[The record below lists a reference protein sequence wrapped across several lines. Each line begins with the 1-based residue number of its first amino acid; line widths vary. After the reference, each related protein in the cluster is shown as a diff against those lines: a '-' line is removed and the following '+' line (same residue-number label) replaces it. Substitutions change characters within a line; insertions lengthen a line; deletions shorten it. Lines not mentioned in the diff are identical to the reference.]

1 MSASRLAAAA
11 LLALAGAG
19 AQAQTAAPVIAPNEN
34 LVAEGIPAIPA
45 SLAEDVRRYT
55 ESRSARFFDWHPTR
69 REMLVGT
76 RFGETSQVHEV
87 RLPMGARKQL
97 TFGNERSGGAQWQP
111 TRGDYL
117 IFSRDTGGGE
127 WFQYYRLDAADGKVT
142 LLTDGKSRNSGA
154 HWSRSGD
161 RIAYHSTRRARS
173 DADLWIMDP
182 RNPSTDKL
190 VAQLPGGGWGV
201 ADWSPDDRQLVLEEF
216 LSVNEGYLWLVDV
229 ATGAKR
235 PLTPR
240 GGEPVSYG
248 DVKFTADGKGLW
260 VTSDHGAEFKHL
272 FHVDLATGAFT
283 DLTPSLRWDVAD
295 IDVSKDGSRLAYVT
309 NEAGVSR
316 LHLLDTRT
324 RRELAVPQLPT
335 GLVAGIQFHP
345 DGRDLALTYVGART
359 PGDVY
364 SIDVTTG
371 DVTRWTESEL
381 GGLRSADLQEP
392 KLVTWKSFDGLE
404 ISGFLTL
411 PPAKFTGKRPVI
423 IDIHGGPEGQ
433 ARPLYQGRG
442 NYFINELG
450 VALLEPNVRGSTGY
464 GKTFVALD
472 NGFKREDSYKDIG
485 ALLDWIAQQPG
496 LDASRVMVMGG
507 SYGGHM
513 AWALSYLY
521 SDRLRAA
528 LPEVGMSNLVTF
540 LERTESYRRDL
551 RRVEYGDERDPKMR
565 SFLERIAPLNHAARI
580 RHPVFV
586 VQGLNDP
593 RVPYTEAEQMVKTI
607 RANGTPVWYL
617 LGKNEG
623 HGFGKKP
630 NADYKFYAIVQFVRE
645 YLLK

>member
-1 MSASRLAAAA
+1 VR
-11 LLALAGAG
+11 
-19 AQAQTAAPVIAPNEN
+19 
-34 LVAEGIPAIPA
+34 VA
-45 SLAEDVRRYT
+45 V
-55 ESRSARFFDWHPTR
+55 
-69 REMLVGT
+69 V
-76 RFGETSQVHEV
+76 
-87 RLPMGARKQL
+87 
-97 TFGNERSGGAQWQP
+97 
-111 TRGDYL
+111 
-117 IFSRDTGGGE
+117 
-127 WFQYYRLDAADGKVT
+127 
-142 LLTDGKSRNSGA
+142 
-154 HWSRSGD
+154 
-161 RIAYHSTRRARS
+161 
-173 DADLWIMDP
+173 
-182 RNPSTDKL
+182 
-190 VAQLPGGGWGV
+190 
-201 ADWSPDDRQLVLEEF
+201 
-216 LSVNEGYLWLVDV
+216 SVNDGYLGRVDV
-229 ATGAKR
+229 ATGTKR
-235 PLTPR
+235 RLTPR

-260 VTSDHGAEFKHL
+260 VTSDRGSEFKHL

-335 GLVAGIQFHP
+335 GLVAGILFHP
-345 DGRDLALTYVGART
+345 NGRDLALTYVGART

-371 DVTRWTESEL
+371 DITRWTESEL

-392 KLVTWKSFDGLE
+392 GLVTWKSFDGLE

-464 GKTFVALD
+464 GKTFVRLD
-472 NGFKREDSYKDIG
+472 NGFRREDSYKDIG
-485 ALLDWIAQQPG
+485 ALLDWIATQPE
-496 LDASRVMVMGG
+496 LDASRVMVTGG

-565 SFLERIAPLNHAARI
+565 EFLERIAPLNHAAKI

-607 RANGTPVWYL
+607 RGNGTPVWYL

-630 NADYKFYAIVQFVRE
+630 NADYKFYATIQFVRE